1 MQINHIH
8 VENYKTYLTL
18 DLDVSVKDEER
29 PIILIG
35 GMNGSGKTTLFDAIY
50 GALYGL
56 EIRDERHFRELFNSG
71 VTDIIGKRIVLE
83 IDFEG
88 MIGSKTAQYKLT
100 RTYQIVNAKA
110 VENVTLHIGGTT
122 YTYGTRTAQK
132 DRTINEEA
140 VKKIIKANLPK
151 ELSNYFLFDAMKT
164 SELVKDEQIN
174 QLIRD
179 NIKSVM
185 GFNKYSLLV
194 DVASRML
201 DEMKAGRLENENL
214 KKEFQEL
221 QERKRN
227 IEGELSS
234 LRNSYDEALGYAN
247 NNREQ
252 YNMLKEGRNKND
264 VTKDQISRTEAR
276 INEIRKSELTFR
288 QNADELTKQL
298 ETDIFV
304 QKLAGSIKNE
314 VEQILNHKMSLEES
328 KKNIL
333 SEKQIEN
340 IASRVVAIIQK
351 RYVTSQTIDLPS
363 IVSAVMYEQEA
374 DEINDRFDYLNNADV
389 EALKSIVYS
398 TTLNPYNS
406 FEQTRDRTE
415 EELKDLPKLQ
425 RQLLSYRESLAGDD
439 FSMISLYEENERN
452 MTYLKEQIRD
462 KEAEIKRVDKEI
474 GGYDFDIPNVPD
486 PKFELMKQLP
496 DFFRKLQHKLL
507 MNRKRDIENMMKEQ
521 LNINLVS
528 YSGTIERVELSDS
541 DDNISFKMYHKQGNE
556 IPLNQLNAGAKQ
568 TVMQVLLKVLYELG
582 DYEPPVMIDT
592 VMGVLDK
599 ESRATIIE
607 NYFPNL
613 ARQTILLSTDSEIRT
628 EDDYKLL
635 EAYISKVYTVHRDK
649 EHQCTTVSDDY
660 FGETLKD

>member
-462 KEAEIKRVDKEI
+462 KEAESKRVEKEI

-649 EHQCTTVSDDY
+649 EHQCTKVSDDY

>member
-8 VENYKTYLTL
+8 VENYKTYLML

-35 GMNGSGKTTLFDAIY
+35 GMNGSGKTTMFDAIY

-194 DVASRML
+194 DVSSKML
-201 DEMKAGRLENENL
+201 DEMKAGRIENENL

-234 LRNSYDEALGYAN
+234 LRNSYDDALGYAN

-252 YNMLKEGRNKND
+252 YNLLKDGRNKND
-264 VTKDQISRTEAR
+264 ITKDQISRTEAR
-276 INEIRKSELTFR
+276 INEIRKSEQTFR

-304 QKLAGSIKNE
+304 QKLASSIKNE
-314 VEQILNHKMSLEES
+314 VEQILNHKLSLEES
-328 KKNIL
+328 KKSIL

-340 IASRVVAIIQK
+340 IAGRVVAIIQK

-374 DEINDRFDYLNNADV
+374 DEIKDRYDYLNNSDV
-389 EALKSIVYS
+389 EAIKSLVNS
-398 TTLNPYNS
+398 TMMNPYNS
-406 FEQTRDRTE
+406 FEQSRDRTE
-415 EELKDLPKLQ
+415 EEMKDLPKLQ
-425 RQLLSYRESLAGDD
+425 RQLESYRESLAGDD

-452 MTYLKEQIRD
+452 MTSLKEQIRE
-462 KEAEIKRVDKEI
+462 KETEITRIEKEI
-474 GGYDFDIPNVPD
+474 GRYDFDTPNVPD

>member
-8 VENYKTYLTL
+8 VENYKTYLML

-35 GMNGSGKTTLFDAIY
+35 GMNGSGKTTMFDAIY

-194 DVASRML
+194 DVSSKML
-201 DEMKAGRLENENL
+201 DEMKAGRIENENL

-234 LRNSYDEALGYAN
+234 LRNSYDDALGYAN

-252 YNMLKEGRNKND
+252 YNLLKDGRNKND
-264 VTKDQISRTEAR
+264 ITKDQISRTEAR
-276 INEIRKSELTFR
+276 INEIRKSEQTFR

-304 QKLAGSIKNE
+304 QKLASSIKNE
-314 VEQILNHKMSLEES
+314 VEQILNHKLSLEES
-328 KKNIL
+328 KKSIL

-340 IASRVVAIIQK
+340 IAGRVVAIIQK

-374 DEINDRFDYLNNADV
+374 DEIKDRYDYLNNADV
-389 EALKSIVYS
+389 EAIKSLVNS
-398 TTLNPYNS
+398 TMMNPYNS
-406 FEQTRDRTE
+406 FEQSRDRTE
-415 EELKDLPKLQ
+415 EEMKDLPKLQ
-425 RQLLSYRESLAGDD
+425 RQLESYRESLAGDD

-452 MTYLKEQIRD
+452 MTSLKEQIRE
-462 KEAEIKRVDKEI
+462 KETEITRIEKEI
-474 GGYDFDIPNVPD
+474 GRYDFDIPNIPD

>member
-8 VENYKTYLTL
+8 VENYKTYLML

-194 DVASRML
+194 NVSSKML
-201 DEMKAGRLENENL
+201 DEMKAGRIENENL

-234 LRNSYDEALGYAN
+234 LRNSYDDALGYAN

-252 YNMLKEGRNKND
+252 YNLLKEGRNKND
-264 VTKDQISRTEAR
+264 ITKDQISRTEAR
-276 INEIRKSELTFR
+276 INEIRKSEQAFR

-304 QKLAGSIKNE
+304 QKLASSIKNE
-314 VEQILNHKMSLEES
+314 VEQILNHKLSLEES
-328 KKNIL
+328 KKSIL

-340 IASRVVAIIQK
+340 IAGRVVAIIQK
-351 RYVTSQTIDLPS
+351 RYVISQTIDLPS

-374 DEINDRFDYLNNADV
+374 DEIKDRYDYLNNSDV
-389 EALKSIVYS
+389 EAIKSLVNS
-398 TTLNPYNS
+398 TMMNPYNS
-406 FEQTRDRTE
+406 FEQSRDRTE
-415 EELKDLPKLQ
+415 EEMKDLPKLQ
-425 RQLLSYRESLAGDD
+425 RQLESYRESLAGDD

-452 MTYLKEQIRD
+452 MTSLKEQIRE
-462 KEAEIKRVDKEI
+462 KETEITRIEKEI
-474 GGYDFDIPNVPD
+474 GRYDFDIPNVPD

>member
-8 VENYKTYLTL
+8 VENYKTYLML

-194 DVASRML
+194 NVSSKML
-201 DEMKAGRLENENL
+201 DEMKAGRIENENL

-234 LRNSYDEALGYAN
+234 LRNSYDDALGYAN

-252 YNMLKEGRNKND
+252 YNMLKDGRNKND
-264 VTKDQISRTEAR
+264 ITKDQISRTEAR
-276 INEIRKSELTFR
+276 INEIRKSEQAFR

-304 QKLAGSIKNE
+304 QKLASSIKNE
-314 VEQILNHKMSLEES
+314 VEQILNHKLSLEES
-328 KKNIL
+328 KKSIL
-333 SEKQIEN
+333 SEKQIEK
-340 IASRVVAIIQK
+340 IAGRVVAIIQK
-351 RYVTSQTIDLPS
+351 RYVISQTIDLPS

-374 DEINDRFDYLNNADV
+374 DEIKDRYDYLNNSDV
-389 EALKSIVYS
+389 EAIKSLVNS
-398 TTLNPYNS
+398 TMMNPYNS
-406 FEQTRDRTE
+406 FEQSRDRTE
-415 EELKDLPKLQ
+415 EEMKDLPKLQ
-425 RQLLSYRESLAGDD
+425 RQLESYRESLAGDD

-452 MTYLKEQIRD
+452 MTSLKEQIRE
-462 KEAEIKRVDKEI
+462 KETEITRIEKEI
-474 GGYDFDIPNVPD
+474 GRYDFDTPNVPD

>member
-214 KKEFQEL
+214 KREFQEL

-389 EALKSIVYS
+389 EALKSIVHS
-398 TTLNPYNS
+398 TMLNPYNS

-607 NYFPNL
+607 NYFPSL

>member
-8 VENYKTYLTL
+8 VENYKTYLML

-194 DVASRML
+194 NVSSKML
-201 DEMKAGRLENENL
+201 DEMKAGRIENENL

-234 LRNSYDEALGYAN
+234 LRNSYDDALGYAN

-252 YNMLKEGRNKND
+252 YNLLKEGRNKND
-264 VTKDQISRTEAR
+264 ITKDQISRTEAR
-276 INEIRKSELTFR
+276 INEIRKSEQAFR

-304 QKLAGSIKNE
+304 QKLASSIKNE
-314 VEQILNHKMSLEES
+314 VEQILNHKLSLEES
-328 KKNIL
+328 KKSIL

-340 IASRVVAIIQK
+340 IAGRVVAIIQK
-351 RYVTSQTIDLPS
+351 RYVISQTIDLPS

-374 DEINDRFDYLNNADV
+374 DEIKDRYDYINNSDV
-389 EALKSIVYS
+389 EAIKSLVNS
-398 TTLNPYNS
+398 TMMNPYNS
-406 FEQTRDRTE
+406 FEQSRDRTE
-415 EELKDLPKLQ
+415 EEMKDLPKLQ
-425 RQLLSYRESLAGDD
+425 RQLESYRESLAGDD

-452 MTYLKEQIRD
+452 MTSLKEQIRE
-462 KEAEIKRVDKEI
+462 KETEITRIEKEI
-474 GGYDFDIPNVPD
+474 GRYDFDTPNVPD

>member
-8 VENYKTYLTL
+8 VENYKTYLML

-194 DVASRML
+194 NVSSKML
-201 DEMKAGRLENENL
+201 DEMKAGRIENENL

-234 LRNSYDEALGYAN
+234 LRNSYDDALGYAN

-252 YNMLKEGRNKND
+252 YNLLKEGRNKND
-264 VTKDQISRTEAR
+264 ITKDQISRTEAR
-276 INEIRKSELTFR
+276 INEIRKSEQAFR

-304 QKLAGSIKNE
+304 QKLASSIKNE
-314 VEQILNHKMSLEES
+314 VEQILNHKLSLEES
-328 KKNIL
+328 KKSIL

-340 IASRVVAIIQK
+340 IAGRVVAIIQK
-351 RYVTSQTIDLPS
+351 RYVISQTIDLPS

-374 DEINDRFDYLNNADV
+374 DEIKDRYDYLNNADV
-389 EALKSIVYS
+389 EAIKSLVNS
-398 TTLNPYNS
+398 TMMNPYNS
-406 FEQTRDRTE
+406 FEQSRDRTE
-415 EELKDLPKLQ
+415 EEMKDLPKLQ
-425 RQLLSYRESLAGDD
+425 RQLESYRESLAGDD

-452 MTYLKEQIRD
+452 MTSLKEQIRE
-462 KEAEIKRVDKEI
+462 KETEITRIEKEI
-474 GGYDFDIPNVPD
+474 GRYDFDIPNVPD

>member
-8 VENYKTYLTL
+8 VENYKTYLML

-194 DVASRML
+194 DVSSKML
-201 DEMKAGRLENENL
+201 DEMKAGRIENENL

-234 LRNSYDEALGYAN
+234 LRNSYDDALGYAN

-252 YNMLKEGRNKND
+252 YNMLKDGRNKND
-264 VTKDQISRTEAR
+264 ITKDQISRTEAR
-276 INEIRKSELTFR
+276 INEIRKSEQAFR

-304 QKLAGSIKNE
+304 QKLASSIKNE
-314 VEQILNHKMSLEES
+314 VEQILNHKLSLEES
-328 KKNIL
+328 KKSIL

-340 IASRVVAIIQK
+340 IAGRVVAIIQK

-374 DEINDRFDYLNNADV
+374 DEIKDRYDYLNNADV
-389 EALKSIVYS
+389 EAIKSLVNS
-398 TTLNPYNS
+398 TMMNPYNS
-406 FEQTRDRTE
+406 FEQSRDRTE
-415 EELKDLPKLQ
+415 EEMKDLPKLQ
-425 RQLLSYRESLAGDD
+425 RQLESYRESLAGDD

-452 MTYLKEQIRD
+452 ITSLKEQIRE
-462 KEAEIKRVDKEI
+462 KETEITKIEKEI
-474 GGYDFDIPNVPD
+474 GRYDFDIPNVPD

>member
-252 YNMLKEGRNKND
+252 YNLLKEGRNKND

-276 INEIRKSELTFR
+276 INEIRKSEQTFR
-288 QNADELTKQL
+288 QKADELTKQL

-389 EALKSIVYS
+389 EALKSIVHS
-398 TTLNPYNS
+398 TMLNPYNS

-486 PKFELMKQLP
+486 PKFKLMKQLP

-649 EHQCTTVSDDY
+649 EHQCTKVSDDY

>member
-18 DLDVSVKDEER
+18 DLDVSVKNEER

-214 KKEFQEL
+214 KREFQEL

-389 EALKSIVYS
+389 EALKSIVHS
-398 TTLNPYNS
+398 TMLNPYNS

-452 MTYLKEQIRD
+452 MTSLKEQIRD
-462 KEAEIKRVDKEI
+462 KEAEIKRVEKEI

>member
-8 VENYKTYLTL
+8 VENYKTYLML

-35 GMNGSGKTTLFDAIY
+35 GMNGSGKTTMFDAIY

-194 DVASRML
+194 DVSSKML
-201 DEMKAGRLENENL
+201 DEMKAGRIENENL

-221 QERKRN
+221 QEHKRN

-234 LRNSYDEALGYAN
+234 LRNSYDDALGYAN

-252 YNMLKEGRNKND
+252 YNLLKDGRNKND
-264 VTKDQISRTEAR
+264 ITKDQISRTEAR
-276 INEIRKSELTFR
+276 INEIRKSEQTFR

-304 QKLAGSIKNE
+304 QKLASSIKNE
-314 VEQILNHKMSLEES
+314 VEQILNHKLSLEES
-328 KKNIL
+328 KKSIL

-340 IASRVVAIIQK
+340 IAGRVVAIIQK

-374 DEINDRFDYLNNADV
+374 DEIKDRYDYLNNADV
-389 EALKSIVYS
+389 EAIKSLVNS
-398 TTLNPYNS
+398 TMMNPYNS
-406 FEQTRDRTE
+406 FEQSRDRTE
-415 EELKDLPKLQ
+415 EEMKDLPKLQ
-425 RQLLSYRESLAGDD
+425 RQLESYRESLAGDD

-452 MTYLKEQIRD
+452 MTSLKEQIRE
-462 KEAEIKRVDKEI
+462 KETEITRIEKEI
-474 GGYDFDIPNVPD
+474 GRYDFDIPNVPD

>member
-8 VENYKTYLTL
+8 VENYKTYLML

-151 ELSNYFLFDAMKT
+151 ELSNYFLCDDMKT

-194 DVASRML
+194 DVSSKML
-201 DEMKAGRLENENL
+201 DEMKAGRIENENL

-234 LRNSYDEALGYAN
+234 LRNSYDDALGYAN

-252 YNMLKEGRNKND
+252 YNLLKEGRNKND
-264 VTKDQISRTEAR
+264 ITKDQISRTEAR
-276 INEIRKSELTFR
+276 INEIRKSEQAFR

-304 QKLAGSIKNE
+304 QKLASSIKNE
-314 VEQILNHKMSLEES
+314 VEQILNHKLSLEES
-328 KKNIL
+328 KKSIL

-340 IASRVVAIIQK
+340 IAGRVVAIIQK

-374 DEINDRFDYLNNADV
+374 DEIKDRYDYLNNADV
-389 EALKSIVYS
+389 EAIKSLVNS
-398 TTLNPYNS
+398 TMMNPYNS
-406 FEQTRDRTE
+406 FEQSRDRTE
-415 EELKDLPKLQ
+415 EEMKDLPKLQ
-425 RQLLSYRESLAGDD
+425 RQLESYRESLAGDD

-452 MTYLKEQIRD
+452 MTSLKEQIRE
-462 KEAEIKRVDKEI
+462 KETEITRIEKEI
-474 GGYDFDIPNVPD
+474 GRYDFDIPNVPD

>member
-8 VENYKTYLTL
+8 VENYKTYLML

-35 GMNGSGKTTLFDAIY
+35 GMNGSGKTTMFDAIY

-194 DVASRML
+194 DVSSKML
-201 DEMKAGRLENENL
+201 DEMKAGRIENENL

-234 LRNSYDEALGYAN
+234 LRNSYDDALGYAN

-252 YNMLKEGRNKND
+252 YNMLKDGRNKND
-264 VTKDQISRTEAR
+264 ITKDQISRTEAR
-276 INEIRKSELTFR
+276 INEIRKSEQTFR

-304 QKLAGSIKNE
+304 QKLASSIKNE
-314 VEQILNHKMSLEES
+314 VEQILNHKLSLEES
-328 KKNIL
+328 KKSIL

-340 IASRVVAIIQK
+340 IAGRVVAIIQK

-374 DEINDRFDYLNNADV
+374 DEIKDRYDYLNNADV
-389 EALKSIVYS
+389 EAIKSLVNS
-398 TTLNPYNS
+398 TMMNPYNS
-406 FEQTRDRTE
+406 FEQSRDRTE
-415 EELKDLPKLQ
+415 EEMKDLPKLQ
-425 RQLLSYRESLAGDD
+425 RQLESYRESLAGDD

-452 MTYLKEQIRD
+452 ITSLKEQIRE
-462 KEAEIKRVDKEI
+462 KETEITKIEKEI
-474 GGYDFDIPNVPD
+474 GRYDFDIPNVPD

>member
-8 VENYKTYLTL
+8 VENYKTYLML

-35 GMNGSGKTTLFDAIY
+35 GMNGSGKTTMFDAIY

-194 DVASRML
+194 DVSSKML
-201 DEMKAGRLENENL
+201 DEMKAGRIENENL

-234 LRNSYDEALGYAN
+234 LRNSYDDALGYAN

-252 YNMLKEGRNKND
+252 YNMLKDGRNKND
-264 VTKDQISRTEAR
+264 ITKDQISRTEAR
-276 INEIRKSELTFR
+276 INEIRKSEQAFR

-304 QKLAGSIKNE
+304 QKLASSIKNE
-314 VEQILNHKMSLEES
+314 VEQILNHKLSLEES
-328 KKNIL
+328 KKSIL

-340 IASRVVAIIQK
+340 IAGRVVAIIQK

-374 DEINDRFDYLNNADV
+374 DEIKDRYDYLNNADV
-389 EALKSIVYS
+389 EAIKSLVNS
-398 TTLNPYNS
+398 TMMNPYNS
-406 FEQTRDRTE
+406 FEQSRDRTE
-415 EELKDLPKLQ
+415 EEMKDLPKLQ
-425 RQLLSYRESLAGDD
+425 RQLESYRESLAGDD

-452 MTYLKEQIRD
+452 MTSLKEQIRE
-462 KEAEIKRVDKEI
+462 KETEITRIEKEI
-474 GGYDFDIPNVPD
+474 GRYDFDIPNVPD

>member
-1 MQINHIH
+1 
-8 VENYKTYLTL
+8 
-18 DLDVSVKDEER
+18 
-29 PIILIG
+29 
-35 GMNGSGKTTLFDAIY
+35 
-50 GALYGL
+50 
-56 EIRDERHFRELFNSG
+56 
-71 VTDIIGKRIVLE
+71 
-83 IDFEG
+83 
-88 MIGSKTAQYKLT
+88 
-100 RTYQIVNAKA
+100 
-110 VENVTLHIGGTT
+110 
-122 YTYGTRTAQK
+122 
-132 DRTINEEA
+132 
-140 VKKIIKANLPK
+140 
-151 ELSNYFLFDAMKT
+151 
-164 SELVKDEQIN
+164 
-174 QLIRD
+174 
-179 NIKSVM
+179 M

-252 YNMLKEGRNKND
+252 YNLLKEGRNKND

-276 INEIRKSELTFR
+276 INEIRKSEQTFR
-288 QNADELTKQL
+288 QKADELTKQL

-333 SEKQIEN
+333 SEKQIEI

-374 DEINDRFDYLNNADV
+374 DEINDRFDYLNNTDV

-425 RQLLSYRESLAGDD
+425 RQLMSYRESLAGDD

-452 MTYLKEQIRD
+452 MTSLKEQIRD
-462 KEAEIKRVDKEI
+462 KEAEIKRVEKEI

-649 EHQCTTVSDDY
+649 EHQCTKVSDDY

>member
-8 VENYKTYLTL
+8 VENYKTYLML

-194 DVASRML
+194 NVSSKML
-201 DEMKAGRLENENL
+201 DEMKAGRIENENL

-234 LRNSYDEALGYAN
+234 LRNSYDDALGYAN

-252 YNMLKEGRNKND
+252 YNLLKEGRNKND
-264 VTKDQISRTEAR
+264 ITKDQISRTEAR
-276 INEIRKSELTFR
+276 INEIRKSEQAFR

-304 QKLAGSIKNE
+304 QKLASSIKNE
-314 VEQILNHKMSLEES
+314 VEQILNHKLSLEES
-328 KKNIL
+328 KKSIL
-333 SEKQIEN
+333 SEKQIEK
-340 IASRVVAIIQK
+340 IAGRVVAIIQK
-351 RYVTSQTIDLPS
+351 RYVISQTIDLPS

-374 DEINDRFDYLNNADV
+374 DEIKDRYDYLNNSDV
-389 EALKSIVYS
+389 EAIKSLVNS
-398 TTLNPYNS
+398 TMMNPYNS
-406 FEQTRDRTE
+406 FEQSRDRTE
-415 EELKDLPKLQ
+415 EEMKDLPKLQ
-425 RQLLSYRESLAGDD
+425 RQLESYRESLAGDD

-452 MTYLKEQIRD
+452 MTSLKEQIRE
-462 KEAEIKRVDKEI
+462 KETEITRIEKEI
-474 GGYDFDIPNVPD
+474 GRYDFDTPNVPD

>member
-8 VENYKTYLTL
+8 VENYKTYLML

-35 GMNGSGKTTLFDAIY
+35 GMNGSGKTTMFDAIY

-194 DVASRML
+194 DVSSKML
-201 DEMKAGRLENENL
+201 DEMKAGRIENENL

-234 LRNSYDEALGYAN
+234 LRNSYDDALGYAN

-252 YNMLKEGRNKND
+252 YNLLKEGRNKND
-264 VTKDQISRTEAR
+264 ITKDQISRTEAR
-276 INEIRKSELTFR
+276 INEIRKSEQTFR

-304 QKLAGSIKNE
+304 QKLASSIKNE
-314 VEQILNHKMSLEES
+314 VEQILNHKLSLEES
-328 KKNIL
+328 KKSIL

-340 IASRVVAIIQK
+340 IAGRVVAIIQK

-374 DEINDRFDYLNNADV
+374 DEIKDRYDYLNNADV
-389 EALKSIVYS
+389 EAIKSLVNS
-398 TTLNPYNS
+398 TMMNPYNS
-406 FEQTRDRTE
+406 FEQSRDRTE
-415 EELKDLPKLQ
+415 EEMKDLPKLQ
-425 RQLLSYRESLAGDD
+425 RQLESYRESLAGDD

-452 MTYLKEQIRD
+452 MTSLKEQIRE
-462 KEAEIKRVDKEI
+462 KETEITRIEKEI
-474 GGYDFDIPNVPD
+474 GRYDFDIPNVPD

>member
-8 VENYKTYLTL
+8 VENYKTYLML

-194 DVASRML
+194 DVSSKML
-201 DEMKAGRLENENL
+201 DEMKAGRIENENL

-221 QERKRN
+221 QEHKRN

-234 LRNSYDEALGYAN
+234 LRNSYDDALGYAN

-252 YNMLKEGRNKND
+252 YNLLKEGRNKND
-264 VTKDQISRTEAR
+264 ITKDQISRTEAR
-276 INEIRKSELTFR
+276 INEIRKSEQAFR

-304 QKLAGSIKNE
+304 QKLASSIKNE
-314 VEQILNHKMSLEES
+314 VEQILNHKLSLEES
-328 KKNIL
+328 KKSIL

-340 IASRVVAIIQK
+340 IAGRVVAIIQK

-374 DEINDRFDYLNNADV
+374 DEIKDRYDYLNNADV
-389 EALKSIVYS
+389 EAIKSLVNS
-398 TTLNPYNS
+398 TMMNPYNS
-406 FEQTRDRTE
+406 FEQSRDRTE
-415 EELKDLPKLQ
+415 EEMKDLPKLQ
-425 RQLLSYRESLAGDD
+425 RQLESYRESLAGDD

-452 MTYLKEQIRD
+452 MTSLKEQIRE
-462 KEAEIKRVDKEI
+462 KETEITKIEKEI
-474 GGYDFDIPNVPD
+474 GRYDFDIPNVPD

>member
-8 VENYKTYLTL
+8 VENYKTYLML

-35 GMNGSGKTTLFDAIY
+35 GMNGSGKTTMFDAIY

-194 DVASRML
+194 NVSSKML
-201 DEMKAGRLENENL
+201 DEMKAGRIENENL

-234 LRNSYDEALGYAN
+234 LRNSYDDALGYAN

-252 YNMLKEGRNKND
+252 YNMLKDGRNKND
-264 VTKDQISRTEAR
+264 ITKDQISRTEAR
-276 INEIRKSELTFR
+276 INEIRKSEQAFR

-304 QKLAGSIKNE
+304 QKLASSIKNE
-314 VEQILNHKMSLEES
+314 VEQILNHKLSLEES
-328 KKNIL
+328 KKSIL

-340 IASRVVAIIQK
+340 IAGRVVAIIQK

-374 DEINDRFDYLNNADV
+374 DEIKDRYDYLNNADV
-389 EALKSIVYS
+389 EAIKSLVNS
-398 TTLNPYNS
+398 TMMNPYNS
-406 FEQTRDRTE
+406 FEQSRDRTE
-415 EELKDLPKLQ
+415 EEMKDLPKLQ
-425 RQLLSYRESLAGDD
+425 RQLESYRESLAGDD

-452 MTYLKEQIRD
+452 MTSLKEQIRE
-462 KEAEIKRVDKEI
+462 KETEITRIEKEI
-474 GGYDFDIPNVPD
+474 GRYDFDTPNVPD

>member
-8 VENYKTYLTL
+8 VENYKTYLML

-194 DVASRML
+194 DVSSKML
-201 DEMKAGRLENENL
+201 DEMKAGRIENENL

-221 QERKRN
+221 QEHKRN

-234 LRNSYDEALGYAN
+234 LRNSYDDALGYAN

-252 YNMLKEGRNKND
+252 YNMLKDGRNKND
-264 VTKDQISRTEAR
+264 ITKDQISRTEAR
-276 INEIRKSELTFR
+276 INEIRKSEQAFR

-304 QKLAGSIKNE
+304 QKLASSIKNE
-314 VEQILNHKMSLEES
+314 VEQILNHKLSLEES
-328 KKNIL
+328 KKSIL

-340 IASRVVAIIQK
+340 IAGRVVAIIQK

-374 DEINDRFDYLNNADV
+374 DEIKDRYDYLNNADV
-389 EALKSIVYS
+389 EAIKSLVNS
-398 TTLNPYNS
+398 TMMNSYNS
-406 FEQTRDRTE
+406 FEQSRDRTE
-415 EELKDLPKLQ
+415 EEMKDLPKLQ
-425 RQLLSYRESLAGDD
+425 RQLESYRESLAGDD

-452 MTYLKEQIRD
+452 ITSLKEQIRE
-462 KEAEIKRVDKEI
+462 KETEITKIEKEI
-474 GGYDFDIPNVPD
+474 GRYDFDIPNVPD

>member
-8 VENYKTYLTL
+8 VENYKTYLML

-71 VTDIIGKRIVLE
+71 VTNIIGKRIVLE

-194 DVASRML
+194 DVSSKML
-201 DEMKAGRLENENL
+201 DEMKAGRIENENL

-221 QERKRN
+221 QEHKRN

-234 LRNSYDEALGYAN
+234 LRNSYDDALGYAN

-252 YNMLKEGRNKND
+252 YNMLKDGRNKND
-264 VTKDQISRTEAR
+264 ITKDQISRTEAR
-276 INEIRKSELTFR
+276 INEIRKSEQAFR

-304 QKLAGSIKNE
+304 QKLASSIKNE
-314 VEQILNHKMSLEES
+314 VEQILNHKLSLEES
-328 KKNIL
+328 KKSIL

-340 IASRVVAIIQK
+340 IAGRVVAIIQK

-374 DEINDRFDYLNNADV
+374 DEIKDRYDYLNNADV
-389 EALKSIVYS
+389 EAIKSLVNS
-398 TTLNPYNS
+398 TMMNPYNS
-406 FEQTRDRTE
+406 FEQSRDRTE
-415 EELKDLPKLQ
+415 EEMKDLPKLQ
-425 RQLLSYRESLAGDD
+425 RQLESYRESLAGDD

-452 MTYLKEQIRD
+452 MTSLKEQIRE
-462 KEAEIKRVDKEI
+462 KETEITKIEKEI
-474 GGYDFDIPNVPD
+474 GRYDFDIPNVPD

>member
-252 YNMLKEGRNKND
+252 YNLLKEGRNKND

-398 TTLNPYNS
+398 TMLNPYNS

-452 MTYLKEQIRD
+452 MTSLKEQIRD
-462 KEAEIKRVDKEI
+462 KEAEIKRVEKEI

-649 EHQCTTVSDDY
+649 EHQCTKVSDDY

>member
-8 VENYKTYLTL
+8 VENYKTYLML

-194 DVASRML
+194 DVSSKML
-201 DEMKAGRLENENL
+201 DEMKAGRIENENL

-234 LRNSYDEALGYAN
+234 LRNSYDDALGYAN

-252 YNMLKEGRNKND
+252 YNMLKDGRNKND
-264 VTKDQISRTEAR
+264 ITKDQISRTEAR
-276 INEIRKSELTFR
+276 INEIRKSEQAFR

-304 QKLAGSIKNE
+304 QKLASSIKNE
-314 VEQILNHKMSLEES
+314 VEQILNHKLSLEES
-328 KKNIL
+328 KKSIL

-340 IASRVVAIIQK
+340 IAGRVVAIIQK

-374 DEINDRFDYLNNADV
+374 DAIKDRYDYLNNADV
-389 EALKSIVYS
+389 EAIKSLVNS
-398 TTLNPYNS
+398 TMMNPYNS
-406 FEQTRDRTE
+406 FEQSRDRTE
-415 EELKDLPKLQ
+415 EEMKDLPKLQ
-425 RQLLSYRESLAGDD
+425 RQLESYRESLAGDD

-452 MTYLKEQIRD
+452 MTSLKEQIRE
-462 KEAEIKRVDKEI
+462 KETEITKIEKEI
-474 GGYDFDIPNVPD
+474 GRYDFDIPNVPD

>member
-8 VENYKTYLTL
+8 VENYKTYLML

-194 DVASRML
+194 DVSSKML
-201 DEMKAGRLENENL
+201 DEMKAGRIENENL

-234 LRNSYDEALGYAN
+234 LRNSYDDALGYAN

-252 YNMLKEGRNKND
+252 YNLLKDGRNKND
-264 VTKDQISRTEAR
+264 ITKDQISRTEAR
-276 INEIRKSELTFR
+276 INEIRKSEQAFR

-304 QKLAGSIKNE
+304 QKLASSIKNE
-314 VEQILNHKMSLEES
+314 VEQILNHKLSLEES
-328 KKNIL
+328 KKSIL

-340 IASRVVAIIQK
+340 IAGRVVAIIQK

-374 DEINDRFDYLNNADV
+374 DEIKDRYDYLNNADV
-389 EALKSIVYS
+389 EAIKSLVNS
-398 TTLNPYNS
+398 TMMNPYNS
-406 FEQTRDRTE
+406 FEQSRDRTE
-415 EELKDLPKLQ
+415 EEMKDLPKLQ
-425 RQLLSYRESLAGDD
+425 RQLESYRESLAGDD

-452 MTYLKEQIRD
+452 MTSLIEQIRE
-462 KEAEIKRVDKEI
+462 KETEITRIEKEI
-474 GGYDFDIPNVPD
+474 GRYDFDIPNVPD

>member
-8 VENYKTYLTL
+8 VENYKTYLML

-71 VTDIIGKRIVLE
+71 MTDIIGKRIVLE

-194 DVASRML
+194 NVSSKML
-201 DEMKAGRLENENL
+201 DEMKAGRIENENL

-234 LRNSYDEALGYAN
+234 LRNSYDDALGYAN

-252 YNMLKEGRNKND
+252 YNLLKEGRNKND
-264 VTKDQISRTEAR
+264 ITKDQISRTEAR
-276 INEIRKSELTFR
+276 INEIRKSEQAFR

-304 QKLAGSIKNE
+304 QKLASSIKNE
-314 VEQILNHKMSLEES
+314 VEQILNHKLSLEES
-328 KKNIL
+328 KKSIL

-340 IASRVVAIIQK
+340 IAGRVVAIIQK

-374 DEINDRFDYLNNADV
+374 DEIKDRYDYLNNSDV
-389 EALKSIVYS
+389 EAIKSLVNS
-398 TTLNPYNS
+398 TMMNPYNS
-406 FEQTRDRTE
+406 FEQSRDRTE
-415 EELKDLPKLQ
+415 EEMKDLPKLQ
-425 RQLLSYRESLAGDD
+425 RQLESYRESLAGDD

-452 MTYLKEQIRD
+452 MTSLKEQIRE
-462 KEAEIKRVDKEI
+462 KETEITKIEKEI
-474 GGYDFDIPNVPD
+474 GRYDFDIPNVPD

>member
-8 VENYKTYLTL
+8 VENYKTYLML

-194 DVASRML
+194 NVSSKML
-201 DEMKAGRLENENL
+201 DEMKAGRIENENL

-234 LRNSYDEALGYAN
+234 LRNSYDDALGYAN

-252 YNMLKEGRNKND
+252 YNLLKDGRNKND
-264 VTKDQISRTEAR
+264 ITKDQISRTEAR
-276 INEIRKSELTFR
+276 INEIRKSEQAFR

-304 QKLAGSIKNE
+304 QKLASSIKNE
-314 VEQILNHKMSLEES
+314 VEQILNHKLSLEES
-328 KKNIL
+328 KKSIL

-340 IASRVVAIIQK
+340 IAGRVVAIIQK
-351 RYVTSQTIDLPS
+351 RYVISQTIDLTS

-374 DEINDRFDYLNNADV
+374 DEIKDRYDYLNNADV
-389 EALKSIVYS
+389 EAIKSLVNS
-398 TTLNPYNS
+398 TMMNPYNS
-406 FEQTRDRTE
+406 FEQSRDRTE
-415 EELKDLPKLQ
+415 EEMKDLPKLQ
-425 RQLLSYRESLAGDD
+425 RQLESYRESLAGDD

-452 MTYLKEQIRD
+452 MTSLKEQIRE
-462 KEAEIKRVDKEI
+462 KETEITRIEKEI
-474 GGYDFDIPNVPD
+474 GRYDFDIPNVPD

>member
-1 MQINHIH
+1 
-8 VENYKTYLTL
+8 
-18 DLDVSVKDEER
+18 
-29 PIILIG
+29 
-35 GMNGSGKTTLFDAIY
+35 
-50 GALYGL
+50 
-56 EIRDERHFRELFNSG
+56 
-71 VTDIIGKRIVLE
+71 
-83 IDFEG
+83 
-88 MIGSKTAQYKLT
+88 
-100 RTYQIVNAKA
+100 
-110 VENVTLHIGGTT
+110 
-122 YTYGTRTAQK
+122 
-132 DRTINEEA
+132 
-140 VKKIIKANLPK
+140 
-151 ELSNYFLFDAMKT
+151 
-164 SELVKDEQIN
+164 
-174 QLIRD
+174 
-179 NIKSVM
+179 
-185 GFNKYSLLV
+185 
-194 DVASRML
+194 
-201 DEMKAGRLENENL
+201 
-214 KKEFQEL
+214 
-221 QERKRN
+221 
-227 IEGELSS
+227 
-234 LRNSYDEALGYAN
+234 
-247 NNREQ
+247 
-252 YNMLKEGRNKND
+252 
-264 VTKDQISRTEAR
+264 
-276 INEIRKSELTFR
+276 
-288 QNADELTKQL
+288 
-298 ETDIFV
+298 
-304 QKLAGSIKNE
+304 
-314 VEQILNHKMSLEES
+314 
-328 KKNIL
+328 
-333 SEKQIEN
+333 
-340 IASRVVAIIQK
+340 AIIQK

-649 EHQCTTVSDDY
+649 EHQCTKVSDDY

>member
-194 DVASRML
+194 DVSSKML
-201 DEMKAGRLENENL
+201 DEMKAGRIENENL

-234 LRNSYDEALGYAN
+234 LRNSYDDALGYAN

-252 YNMLKEGRNKND
+252 YNMLKDGRNKND
-264 VTKDQISRTEAR
+264 ITKDQISRTEAR
-276 INEIRKSELTFR
+276 INEIRKSEQAFR

-304 QKLAGSIKNE
+304 QKLASSIKNE
-314 VEQILNHKMSLEES
+314 VEQILNHKLSLEES
-328 KKNIL
+328 KKSIL

-340 IASRVVAIIQK
+340 IAGRVVAIIQK

-374 DEINDRFDYLNNADV
+374 DEIKDRYDYLNNADV
-389 EALKSIVYS
+389 EAIKSLVNS
-398 TTLNPYNS
+398 TMMNPYNS
-406 FEQTRDRTE
+406 FEQSRDRTE
-415 EELKDLPKLQ
+415 EEMKDLPKLQ
-425 RQLLSYRESLAGDD
+425 RQLESYRESLAGDD

-452 MTYLKEQIRD
+452 MTSLKEQIRE
-462 KEAEIKRVDKEI
+462 KETEITRIEKEI
-474 GGYDFDIPNVPD
+474 GRYDFDTPNVPD

>member
-8 VENYKTYLTL
+8 VENYKTYLML

-194 DVASRML
+194 DVSSKML
-201 DEMKAGRLENENL
+201 DEMKAGRIENENL

-221 QERKRN
+221 QEHKRN

-234 LRNSYDEALGYAN
+234 LRNSYDDALGYAN

-252 YNMLKEGRNKND
+252 YNMLKDGRNKND
-264 VTKDQISRTEAR
+264 ITKDQISRTEAR
-276 INEIRKSELTFR
+276 INEIRKSEQAFR

-304 QKLAGSIKNE
+304 QKLASSIKNE
-314 VEQILNHKMSLEES
+314 VEQILNHKLSLEES
-328 KKNIL
+328 KKSIL

-340 IASRVVAIIQK
+340 IAGRVVAIIQK
-351 RYVTSQTIDLPS
+351 RYITSQTIDLPS

-374 DEINDRFDYLNNADV
+374 DEIKDRYDYLNNADV
-389 EALKSIVYS
+389 EAIKSLVNS
-398 TTLNPYNS
+398 TMMNPYNS
-406 FEQTRDRTE
+406 FEQSRDRTE
-415 EELKDLPKLQ
+415 EEMKDLPKLQ
-425 RQLLSYRESLAGDD
+425 RQLESYRESLAGDD

-452 MTYLKEQIRD
+452 MTSLKEQIRE
-462 KEAEIKRVDKEI
+462 KETEITKIEKEI
-474 GGYDFDIPNVPD
+474 GRYDFDIPNVPD

>member
-214 KKEFQEL
+214 KREFQEL

-276 INEIRKSELTFR
+276 INEIRKSEQTFR
-288 QNADELTKQL
+288 QKADELTKQL

-389 EALKSIVYS
+389 EALKSIVHS
-398 TTLNPYNS
+398 TMLNPYNS

-452 MTYLKEQIRD
+452 MTSLKEQIRD
-462 KEAEIKRVDKEI
+462 KEAEIKRVEKEI

>member
-8 VENYKTYLTL
+8 VENYKTYLML

-35 GMNGSGKTTLFDAIY
+35 GMNGSGKTTMFDAIY

-194 DVASRML
+194 DVSSKML
-201 DEMKAGRLENENL
+201 DEMKAGRIENENL

-234 LRNSYDEALGYAN
+234 LRNSYDDALGYAN

-252 YNMLKEGRNKND
+252 YNLLKDGRNKND
-264 VTKDQISRTEAR
+264 ITKDQISRTEAR
-276 INEIRKSELTFR
+276 INEIRKSEQAFR

-304 QKLAGSIKNE
+304 QKLASSIKNE
-314 VEQILNHKMSLEES
+314 VEQILNHKLSLEES
-328 KKNIL
+328 KKSIL

-340 IASRVVAIIQK
+340 IAGRVVAIIQK

-374 DEINDRFDYLNNADV
+374 DEIKDRYDYLNNADV
-389 EALKSIVYS
+389 EAIKSLVNS
-398 TTLNPYNS
+398 TMMNPYNS
-406 FEQTRDRTE
+406 FEQSRDRTE
-415 EELKDLPKLQ
+415 EEMKDLPKLQ
-425 RQLLSYRESLAGDD
+425 RQLESYRESLAGDD

-452 MTYLKEQIRD
+452 ITSLKEQIRE
-462 KEAEIKRVDKEI
+462 KETEITKIEKEI
-474 GGYDFDIPNVPD
+474 GRYDFDIPNVPD

>member
-8 VENYKTYLTL
+8 VENYKTYLML

-50 GALYGL
+50 GALYAL

-71 VTDIIGKRIVLE
+71 VTNIIGKRIVLE

-194 DVASRML
+194 DVSSKML
-201 DEMKAGRLENENL
+201 DEMKAGRIENENL

-221 QERKRN
+221 QEHKRN

-234 LRNSYDEALGYAN
+234 LRNSYDDALGYAN

-252 YNMLKEGRNKND
+252 YNMLKDGRNKND
-264 VTKDQISRTEAR
+264 ITKDQISRTEAR
-276 INEIRKSELTFR
+276 INEIRKSEQAFR

-304 QKLAGSIKNE
+304 QKLASSIKNE
-314 VEQILNHKMSLEES
+314 VEQILNHKLSLEES
-328 KKNIL
+328 KKSIL

-340 IASRVVAIIQK
+340 IAGRVVAIIQK

-374 DEINDRFDYLNNADV
+374 DEIKDRYDYLNNADV
-389 EALKSIVYS
+389 EAIKSLVNS
-398 TTLNPYNS
+398 TMMNPYNS
-406 FEQTRDRTE
+406 FEQSRDRPE
-415 EELKDLPKLQ
+415 EEMKDLPKLQ
-425 RQLLSYRESLAGDD
+425 RQLESYRESLAGDD

-452 MTYLKEQIRD
+452 MTSLKEQIRE
-462 KEAEIKRVDKEI
+462 KETEITKIEKEI
-474 GGYDFDIPNVPD
+474 GRYDFDIPNIPD

>member
-8 VENYKTYLTL
+8 VENYKTYLML

-194 DVASRML
+194 DVSSKML
-201 DEMKAGRLENENL
+201 DEMKAGRIENENL

-221 QERKRN
+221 QEHKRN

-234 LRNSYDEALGYAN
+234 LRNSYDDALGYAN

-252 YNMLKEGRNKND
+252 YNLLKDGRNKND
-264 VTKDQISRTEAR
+264 ITKDQISRTEAR
-276 INEIRKSELTFR
+276 INEIRKSEQAFR

-304 QKLAGSIKNE
+304 QKLASSIKNE
-314 VEQILNHKMSLEES
+314 VEQILNHKLSLEES
-328 KKNIL
+328 KKSIL

-340 IASRVVAIIQK
+340 IAGRVVAIIQK

-374 DEINDRFDYLNNADV
+374 DEIKDRYDYLNNADV
-389 EALKSIVYS
+389 EAIKSLVNS
-398 TTLNPYNS
+398 TMMNPYNS
-406 FEQTRDRTE
+406 FEQSRDRTE
-415 EELKDLPKLQ
+415 EEMKDLPKLQ
-425 RQLLSYRESLAGDD
+425 RQLESYRESLAGDD

-452 MTYLKEQIRD
+452 MTSLKEQIRE
-462 KEAEIKRVDKEI
+462 KETEITRIEKEI
-474 GGYDFDIPNVPD
+474 GRYDFDIPNVPD

>member
-8 VENYKTYLTL
+8 VENYKTYLML

-71 VTDIIGKRIVLE
+71 VTNIIGKRIVLE

-194 DVASRML
+194 DVSSKML
-201 DEMKAGRLENENL
+201 DEMKAGRIENENL

-221 QERKRN
+221 QEHKRN

-234 LRNSYDEALGYAN
+234 LRNSYDDALGYAN

-252 YNMLKEGRNKND
+252 YNMLKDGRNKND
-264 VTKDQISRTEAR
+264 ITKDQISRTEAR
-276 INEIRKSELTFR
+276 INEIRKSEQAFR

-304 QKLAGSIKNE
+304 QKLASSIKNE
-314 VEQILNHKMSLEES
+314 VEQILNHKLSLEES
-328 KKNIL
+328 KKSIL

-340 IASRVVAIIQK
+340 IAGRVVAIIQK

-374 DEINDRFDYLNNADV
+374 DEIKDRYDYLNNADV
-389 EALKSIVYS
+389 EAIKSLVNS
-398 TTLNPYNS
+398 TMMNPYNS
-406 FEQTRDRTE
+406 FEQSRDRTE
-415 EELKDLPKLQ
+415 EEMKDLPKLQ
-425 RQLLSYRESLAGDD
+425 RQLESYRESLAGDD

-452 MTYLKEQIRD
+452 ITSLKEQIRE
-462 KEAEIKRVDKEI
+462 KETEITKIEKEI
-474 GGYDFDIPNVPD
+474 GRYDFDIPNVPD

>member
-8 VENYKTYLTL
+8 VENYKTYLML

-35 GMNGSGKTTLFDAIY
+35 GMNGSGKTTMFDAIY

-194 DVASRML
+194 DVSSKML
-201 DEMKAGRLENENL
+201 DEMKAGRIENENL

-234 LRNSYDEALGYAN
+234 LRNSYDDALGYAN

-252 YNMLKEGRNKND
+252 YNLLKDGRNKND
-264 VTKDQISRTEAR
+264 ITKDQISRTEAR
-276 INEIRKSELTFR
+276 INEIRKSEQAFR

-304 QKLAGSIKNE
+304 QKLASSIKNE
-314 VEQILNHKMSLEES
+314 VEQILNHKLSLEES
-328 KKNIL
+328 KKSIL

-340 IASRVVAIIQK
+340 IAGRVVAIIQK
-351 RYVTSQTIDLPS
+351 RYVISQTIDLPS

-374 DEINDRFDYLNNADV
+374 DEIKDRYDYLNNADV
-389 EALKSIVYS
+389 EAIKSLVNS
-398 TTLNPYNS
+398 TMMNPYNS
-406 FEQTRDRTE
+406 FEQSRDRTE
-415 EELKDLPKLQ
+415 EEMKDLPKLQ
-425 RQLLSYRESLAGDD
+425 RQLESYRESLAGDD

-452 MTYLKEQIRD
+452 MTSLKEQIRE
-462 KEAEIKRVDKEI
+462 KETEITRIEKEI
-474 GGYDFDIPNVPD
+474 GRYDFDIPNVPD

>member
-8 VENYKTYLTL
+8 VENYKTYLML

-194 DVASRML
+194 NVSSKML
-201 DEMKAGRLENENL
+201 DEMKAGRIENENL

-234 LRNSYDEALGYAN
+234 LRNSYDDALGYAN

-252 YNMLKEGRNKND
+252 YNLLKDGRNKND
-264 VTKDQISRTEAR
+264 ITKDQISRTEAR
-276 INEIRKSELTFR
+276 INEIRKSEQAFR

-304 QKLAGSIKNE
+304 QKLASSIKNE
-314 VEQILNHKMSLEES
+314 VEQILNHKLSLEES
-328 KKNIL
+328 KKSIL

-340 IASRVVAIIQK
+340 IAGRVVAIIQK

-374 DEINDRFDYLNNADV
+374 DEIKDRYDYLNNADV
-389 EALKSIVYS
+389 EAIKSLVNS
-398 TTLNPYNS
+398 TMMNPYNS
-406 FEQTRDRTE
+406 FEQSRDRTE
-415 EELKDLPKLQ
+415 EEMKDLPKLQ
-425 RQLLSYRESLAGDD
+425 RQLESYRESLAGDD

-452 MTYLKEQIRD
+452 MTSLKEQIRE
-462 KEAEIKRVDKEI
+462 KETEITKIEKEI
-474 GGYDFDIPNVPD
+474 GRYDFDIPNVPD

>member
-462 KEAEIKRVDKEI
+462 KEAEIKRVEKEI
-474 GGYDFDIPNVPD
+474 GRYDFDIPNVPD

-649 EHQCTTVSDDY
+649 EHQCTKVSDDY